1 MRQRECTHTLEA
13 QKYID
18 IILGECTAREP
29 VGSLPFTL
37 RSKRVIEVL
46 VVMDIC
52 MFVFIHVLQMIH
64 TTAEDNELVGVK
76 DSSLICMGQIARLV
90 L

>member
-1 MRQRECTHTLEA
+1 MLEV

-29 VGSLPFTL
+29 VGSFPFAL
-37 RSKRVIEVL
+37 GSKRVIEVL
-46 VVMDIC
+46 IVTDIC
-52 MFVFIHVLQMIH
+52 MFVFVHALQMIH
-64 TTAEDNELVGVK
+64 TTAEDNGLVGVK
-76 DSSLICMGQIARLV
+76 DPLSICMGQIARLV